1 MFVTIIMMK
10 WGDDFDLSLQYQHNW
25 WTWHVNLDTFEDGQD
40 ISDIHYSD
48 ACADDNDRDD
58 DSMSPHLPLLIELLN
73 LNTLE
78 RADLRMYRWL
88 LDITNE
94 EEENEEDKDKE
105 EYQSDCFNL

>member
-1 MFVTIIMMK
+1 M
-10 WGDDFDLSLQYQHNW
+10 
-25 WTWHVNLDTFEDGQD
+25 NLDTFEDGQD

-78 RADLRMYRWL
+78 RADLGMYRRL
-88 LDITNE
+88 LDITKE
-94 EEENEEDKDKE
+94 EEEEKEKKEDKDKDKE
-105 EYQSDCFNL
+105 E